1 MIQYTVH
8 TNPSTGSVS
17 LERTDVNTVDN
28 NTTAI
33 NTVDSTGGYYGTIY
47 YTNSQYQNSAPS
59 FTTTSADF
67 ASKSDVEY
75 RAVILKDELMGE
87 IKLLR
92 QELAE
97 AMSLINTL
105 CKFKEDIESGVDPI
119 KLEKD
124 DTMFESLFGDDK

>member
-1 MIQYTVH
+1 MIQDIVYA
-8 TNPSTGSVS
+8 NPFTGSVS
-17 LERTDVNTVDN
+17 LERTNVNTVDN

-33 NTVDSTGGYYGTIY
+33 NTVDSTDGYYGTIY
-47 YTNSQYQNSAPS
+47 YTNSQYQNNSTFA
-59 FTTTSADF
+59 TISADF

-75 RAVILKDELMGE
+75 RAFILKDELMGE